1 MLNARLVGFFL
12 FSAIFSSS
20 ACNSRKLNKGS
31 YEGSVKT
38 SGYDEKPLPQ
48 PYATGS
54 SKNFS
59 EVIGWKEDEKP
70 VAPAGFVVTKF
81 ADGLSH
87 PRWIYVGSN
96 GDVFVAESNTI
107 LTGIKKVGAK
117 ISRKIKTQHIGT
129 SENKIILFR
138 DENHDGIPEAHYLFK
153 ENLNQPFGMLI
164 IGDPFLYRKYRCPA

>member
-1 MLNARLVGFFL
+1 MNSMFDAKLLGFFL
-12 FSAIFSSS
+12 FCMILSFS
-20 ACNSRKLNKGS
+20 ACTLRKLNKGS

-59 EVIGWKEDEKP
+59 QVIGWKGDEKP
-70 VAPAGFVVTKF
+70 VAPTGFNVTKF
-81 ADGLSH
+81 AEGLSH
-87 PRWIYVGSN
+87 PRWIYIGPN

-107 LTGIKKVGAK
+107 LKGIQKFGAK
-117 ISRKIKTQHIGT
+117 ISRKIKTQHNGT

-138 DENHDGIPEAHYLFK
+138 DENHDGIPEAHYLF
-153 ENLNQPFGMLI
+153 
-164 IGDPFLYRKYRCPA
+164 